1 MATLSHR
8 HRQPAGGPQPPCCRR
23 ILFGGFGCGLLLIL
37 TKLSYLIYPLLNET
51 RGGGGAT
58 ASGKTVKTAIDSSV
72 LLAIFNA
79 EADARSWLRLLIE
92 ARREC
97 RLLICDVVYAEIAR
111 T

>member
-1 MATLSHR
+1 M
-8 HRQPAGGPQPPCCRR
+8 
-23 ILFGGFGCGLLLIL
+23 
-37 TKLSYLIYPLLNET
+37 
-51 RGGGGAT
+51 
-58 ASGKTVKTAIDSSV
+58 KTAIDASV